1 MSQIMKAL
9 QESEMNHQAG
19 QPSSVASASLSQ
31 QQPKSTG
38 WLFYLF
44 LALILPCGLLVINFV
59 NSNSEWQQLTK
70 QRLAEQQQLAEQ
82 KALDS
87 TIAVELPY
95 PDTPSLEPLSE
106 IRQRLGKNNKPKI
119 VEIVVEKEEKPTE
132 TELTSLKETSA
143 ISANAKESEE
153 TKDLASGSHTN
164 DNTVSNDEE
173 FQLDS
178 LDLSGL
184 SPELAKRVEQ
194 AFSVESISD
203 SVEQDRAAKA
213 AIKLVDNENQFV
225 GQLPAMNLQTHM
237 YASNKDSRW
246 VKINGRELY
255 EGDWLN
261 NQIRLVSIS
270 PRNVVIEYKGKFIE
284 IPALYEWKG

>member
-19 QPSSVASASLSQ
+19 QPTSVASGSLSQ
-31 QQPKSTG
+31 QQPKTTG

-44 LALILPCGLLVINFV
+44 LALILPCGLLVINV
-59 NSNSEWQQLTK
+59 VKTNNEWQQQTED
-70 QRLAEQQQLAEQ
+70 RLAMQQQLAVEQ
-82 KALDS
+82 QQMNTS
-87 TIAVELPY
+87 IAIELSY
-95 PDTPSLEPLSE
+95 PEKPTLEPLSA
-106 IRQRLGKNNKPKI
+106 IRERLGKNSKPR
-119 VEIVVEKEEKPTE
+119 VVDVVAVNNEKP
-132 TELTSLKETSA
+132 SA
-143 ISANAKESEE
+143 TGVVA
-153 TKDLASGSHTN
+153 
-164 DNTVSNDEE
+164 SNDASTINASNINDSKSSDGDDLK
-173 FQLDS
+173 LDS

-184 SPELAKRVEQ
+184 SPELAKRVQQ
-194 AFSVESISD
+194 AFNVESGSSN
-203 SVEQDRAAKA
+203 SVEQDRAIKT
-213 AIKLVDNENQFV
+213 AIKLVENERQFV

-261 NQIRLVSIS
+261 NQIRLISIS
-270 PRNVVIEYKGKFIE
+270 PRNVVIEYKGESIE